1 MFQSVP
7 MNSECLC
14 PSPGR
19 FSFYVR
25 RGAAGLVAN
34 QQCSMVGTDVVCEWR
49 WSQEAGSLLG
59 IGTDS
64 LWEFC
69 AWHIDTSTVSEH
81 QVLWAFSGTWFLITS
96 TSRIGCGQIGGF
108 LLPLLE
114 LLWCSLT
121 SSHYSSQI
129 EEPALLHRSVAG
141 AHPEHSGKETTA
153 ILRAGADISINPLLI
168 RGPYLPAHACTFNPV
183 HWAVKMPNPSPHRF
197 I

>member
-96 TSRIGCGQIGGF
+96 TSRIGCWQIGEVPASPPWATSMF
-108 LLPLLE
+108 TYLIPLQQPDWGTSFIASFSSRSTSRAFRE
-114 LLWCSLT
+114 GNHFHSQSWCR
-121 SSHYSSQI
+121 H
-129 EEPALLHRSVAG
+129 LH
-141 AHPEHSGKETTA
+141 
-153 ILRAGADISINPLLI
+153 
-168 RGPYLPAHACTFNPV
+168 
-183 HWAVKMPNPSPHRF
+183 
-197 I
+197 